1 MRRRTNRHRSAEALG
16 GGYGAPDLRARPV
29 TLLAFFIGCVVGC
42 LLRASLTR
50 RRRRAMTG
58 QLTLPRHR
66 QSPTRRRRPRS
77 RRCRK
82 RRWWWPRKQ
91 ASLPPSMRCASPP
104 RPRCRRPAMPA
115 EPPEV
120 SPRAAEPRPEPV
132 ASSRPEPPPAGGRPK
147 RPRGLAAPRNDRP
160 DNLQRISG
168 IGPKLEKTLQDLG
181 FFHYDQIAAWDP
193 MEVDWI
199 NEHLRFAAGS
209 SAGSGSSRRGS
220 LLRAGRSN
228 SPRSTA
234 RGCCATTAMSAAA
247 YAAGAGRER
256 SS

>member
-1 MRRRTNRHRSAEALG
+1 MEHLTFELV
-16 GGYGAPDLRARPV
+16 LW

-50 RRRRAMTG
+50 RRPASDDGTIDAAASSPVADEAAP
-58 QLTLPRHR
+58 TEVTALPETPVVVAEEASELAALDALR
-66 QSPTRRRRPRS
+66 QP
-77 RRCRK
+77 
-82 RRWWWPRKQ
+82 
-91 ASLPPSMRCASPP
+91 AAPPMPAE
-104 RPRCRRPAMPA
+104 PAMPA
-115 EPPEV
+115 EPGEV

-147 RPRGLAAPRNDRP
+147 RPQGLAAPRNDRP

-199 NEHLRFAAGS
+199 NEHLRFRGRVEREQWIEQARLLAEGREEQF
-209 SAGSGSSRRGS
+209 AQVYGARVLRDDGNVGGGVRGRRGQGSGSS
-220 LLRAGRSN
+220 
-228 SPRSTA
+228 
-234 RGCCATTAMSAAA
+234 
-247 YAAGAGRER
+247 
-256 SS
+256 